1 MSQADGKRRHI
12 RKIAAWP
19 AWVRLHGNA
28 KFIKGRTKNVS
39 RGGAYL
45 VVPLGEACS
54 AGAEVDYVLG
64 IRAEAGEHIVFQ
76 AVNGEAEVV
85 RVEKT
90 GEGLALRFAEEKDI
104 S

>member
-19 AWVRLHGNA
+19 AWVRLHGSARFA
-28 KFIKGRTKNVS
+28 KGHTKNVS
-39 RGGAYL
+39 RGGAYV
-45 VVPLGEACS
+45 VVPLDGACS
-54 AGAEVDYVLG
+54 EGDEVDYVLG

-76 AVNGEAEVV
+76 AVNGEAQVV

-90 GEGLALRFAEEKDI
+90 AEGLALRFAEEKDI
-104 S
+104 T